1 MKKKILIVEDEEQI
15 VQLIKNRLDSTLY
28 HVDIALDGKEA
39 LLKINA
45 NNYDL
50 ITLDIMLPHVDGFE
64 IAKMIRKKSYH
75 TLIVMVSALDTDEFK
90 IKGYDYGVDDYMSKP
105 FSAKELSVKIKSL
118 LKRREELSSL
128 KSKYLSNIILNE
140 EAKEVFVDGFKIRLT
155 PSEYLILTTLI
166 NNKNRVYSRAEL
178 AQIIYNNNLGEID
191 NRGIDSHI
199 YHIRKKA
206 EIFNSK
212 EIIKTVRGMGYKIYE
227 D

>member
-15 VQLIKNRLDSTLY
+15 VQHIKNRLDSTLY
-28 HVDIALDGKEA
+28 HVDIALDGREA
-39 LLKINA
+39 LLKIHGS
-45 NNYDL
+45 NYDL
-50 ITLDIMLPHVDGFE
+50 ITLDVMLPHVDGFE
-64 IAKMIRKKSYH
+64 ITKMIRKKSYQ

-90 IKGYDYGVDDYMSKP
+90 IKGYDSGVDDYMSKP

-140 EAKEVFVDGFKIRLT
+140 ESKEVSVNGFKISFT

-178 AQIIYNNNLGEID
+178 AQIIYDNDLGEID

-206 EIFNSK
+206 KTFNSK
-212 EIIKTVRGMGYKIYE
+212 EIIKTVRGMGYRIYE

>member
-28 HVDIALDGKEA
+28 HVDIALDGKKA
-39 LLKINA
+39 LLKINE

-64 IAKMIRKKSYH
+64 ITKMIRKKSYQ

-90 IKGYDYGVDDYMSKP
+90 IKGYNYGVDDYMSKP

-128 KSKYLSNIILNE
+128 KSKHLSNIILNE
-140 EAKEVFVDGFKIRLT
+140 EAKEVSVNGFKIKFT
-155 PSEYLILTTLI
+155 PSEYLILATLI

-178 AQIIYNNNLGEID
+178 AQIIYDNNLGEID

-206 EIFNSK
+206 ETFKSK

>member
-1 MKKKILIVEDEEQI
+1 MKKNILIVEDEEQI

-39 LLKINA
+39 LLKINE

-64 IAKMIRKKSYH
+64 IAKKIRKTSYQ

-90 IKGYDYGVDDYMSKP
+90 IKGYEFGVDDYMAKP

-118 LKRREELSSL
+118 LKRREELSST
-128 KSKYLSNIILNE
+128 KSKHLSSIILNE
-140 EAKEVFVDGFKIRLT
+140 ESKEVSVNGFKIRFT

-206 EIFNSK
+206 KTFESK
-212 EIIKTVRGMGYKIYE
+212 EIIKTVRGMGYRINE

>member
-28 HVDIALDGKEA
+28 HIDIALDGKEA
-39 LLKINA
+39 LLKINE

-64 IAKMIRKKSYH
+64 ITKIIRKKSYQ

-90 IKGYDYGVDDYMSKP
+90 IKGYDNGVDDYMSKP

-128 KSKYLSNIILNE
+128 TSKYLSNIILNE
-140 EAKEVFVDGFKIRLT
+140 DSKEVSVNGFKIRFT

-166 NNKNRVYSRAEL
+166 NNKNKVYSRAEL
-178 AQIIYNNNLGEID
+178 AQIIYDNNLGEID

-206 EIFNSK
+206 KIFESK
-212 EIIKTVRGMGYKIYE
+212 EIIKTVRGMGYRIYE